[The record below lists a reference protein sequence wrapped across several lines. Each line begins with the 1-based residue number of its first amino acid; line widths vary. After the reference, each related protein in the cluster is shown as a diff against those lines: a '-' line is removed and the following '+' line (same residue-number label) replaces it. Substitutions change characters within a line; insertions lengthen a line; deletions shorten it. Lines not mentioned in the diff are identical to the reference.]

1 MVKYIYRKKRKKVLK
16 MNSLYK
22 DYEALLIKNDKL
34 SKENKALKYY
44 QNLYKSQI
52 ENLEENKIK
61 NQHTIAKQAKEI
73 EEKDYEIA
81 RLKALL
87 NIDGTN
93 SGIPTSQTPI
103 AKKKVIPNTR
113 EKTDK
118 KKGGQKGHKKNK
130 LERFKNEEITE
141 KVEHKKYKQEFIF
154 MRQEK

>member
-1 MVKYIYRKKRKKVLK
+1 MLK

-34 SKENKALKYY
+34 SKENKALRYY

-52 ENLEENKIK
+52 ENLKENKIK
-61 NQHTIAKQAKEI
+61 NQQTIEKQAKELQ
-73 EEKDYEIA
+73 EKDYEIA

-93 SGIPTSQTPI
+93 SGTPTSQTPI
-103 AKKKVIPNTR
+103 SKKKVIPNTR

-118 KKGGQKGHKKNK
+118 KIGGQKGHQKYK
-130 LERFKNEEITE
+130 LEKFN
-141 KVEHKKYKQEFIF
+141 
-154 MRQEK
+154 